1 MATDLET
8 QSKTRSSR
16 QKSFL
21 SRKTTKE
28 SNSLRERQDSFEYI
42 DDSESEE

>member
-8 QSKTRSSR
+8 RSKTRSSR

-21 SRKTTKE
+21 SR
-28 SNSLRERQDSFEYI
+28 
-42 DDSESEE
+42 